1 MSVSAEAF
9 MAKTSEVLE
18 QIRSTQLDA
27 IKQAGLAV
35 ATASRDGHNVWA
47 FGTGHSHVIAEE
59 LYGRAGGW
67 TDIRA
72 VLEPSMM
79 LHEGLAKSS
88 AFERLSGVADALL
101 KTTGV
106 GEGDVVIVISNSGRN
121 AVPVEFAAGAKER
134 GATVVAITSLAHS
147 KSVESRAPSGQRLFE
162 VADIVIDNCGEPG
175 DAVIELPG
183 IPAKVAATSTIAGSV
198 IAQAIVCEAAAN
210 FIEWG
215 ERPPVL
221 MSNNVEGAEEY
232 NAELL
237 ARLESGPR

>member
-1 MSVSAEAF
+1 VTVSAEAF
-9 MAKTSEVLE
+9 MARAFEILE
-18 QIRSTQLDA
+18 TIRSTQLEA
-27 IKQAGLAV
+27 IKEAGLAV
-35 ATASRDGHNVWA
+35 AAASKDGHIVWA

-72 VLEPSMM
+72 VLEPSLM

-88 AFERLSGVADALL
+88 AFERLSGLAEALL
-101 KTTGV
+101 GSHQVKD
-106 GEGDVVIVISNSGRN
+106 GDVVIVISNSGRN
-121 AVPVEFAAGAKER
+121 AAPVEFAEGAKRR
-134 GATVVAITSLAHS
+134 GATMIAITSLAHS
-147 KSVESRAPSGQRLFE
+147 KSVESRAPSGKRLFE

-183 IPAKVAATSTIAGSV
+183 IPAKVAATSTIAGSA

-210 FIEWG
+210 FIDWG

-221 MSNNVEGAEEY
+221 MSNNVEGAEAY

-237 ARLESGPR
+237 ARLEGGPR

>member
-1 MSVSAEAF
+1 VTVSAEAF
-9 MAKTSEVLE
+9 MAKTSEILE
-18 QIRSTQLDA
+18 EIRSSQLDA
-27 IKQAGLAV
+27 IKRAGRGV
-35 ATASRDGHNVWA
+35 ATASRDGRRVWA
-47 FGTGHSHVIAEE
+47 FGTGHSHLIAEE
-59 LYGRAGGW
+59 LFGRAGGW

-88 AFERLSGVADALL
+88 AFERLPGVADALL

-121 AVPVEFAAGAKER
+121 AVPVEFAAGARER

-147 KSVESRAPSGQRLFE
+147 QSVESRAPSGQRLFA
-162 VADIVIDNCGEPG
+162 VADIVIDNGGEPG
-175 DAVIELPG
+175 DALIELPG
-183 IPAKVAATSTIAGSV
+183 IPARVGATSTIAGSV

-237 ARLESGPR
+237 ARLEPRPR